1 MRGDRSGAN
10 PVCSGPIGGREVCLP
25 TRTPATSILMPVI
38 ISVPVEAIS
47 VFLVMDSRKTPPAG
61 HTDTRMRHSDTGVT
75 AMQRGAHTRHSPHRA
90 ARLPPW
96 ARLKRE
102 KVGEVTRREPTRAG
116 NTPATEHREGL
127 AETICLKRHSAAVT
141 TTTARSCHNLFQ
153 VAHTTSLCRV
163 GHSRGHRRCTLRI
176 GGDSLWVG

>member
-10 PVCSGPIGGREVCLP
+10 PVCSGPIGGWGREVCLP
-25 TRTPATSILMPVI
+25 TRTPATSIDAVI

-61 HTDTRMRHSDTGVT
+61 HTDPRMRHSDTGVT
-75 AMQRGAHTRHSPHRA
+75 ATQRGAHTPHRA

-102 KVGEVTRREPTRAG
+102 KVGELTRREPTRAG
-116 NTPATEHREGL
+116 NTPATEHREGH